1 MKKLIFIATILI
13 CINSAYGQQE
23 LMKEIKNQAV
33 VIDSLTKA
41 IKADRESYN
50 LNTQQSQK
58 ILKSLQD
65 SVSVLRIELSKINKF
80 KAEKKNID
88 LQLKLKSDSI
98 STLKNTISEKE
109 KQIVSERNS
118 CELKAKEE
126 FKKGQES
133 SLISIA
139 NTYKTK
145 TFDELIQCSTLE
157 SIKRDKSLLENNAEM
172 NQLFTDLVVCFEAK
186 ELFKYKFDLTKVKNF
201 QTRLDQIKN
210 KSIALE
216 KLKTDIENYES
227 FNSGLKESIG
237 KLIELDKKE
246 SVAGMTDEVQGLK
259 KANVLNILSEMSSF
273 IFNYDFRFNDYPYL
287 SDIVLEIFKRKQP
300 NPDAEI
306 SDLMQKL

>member
-33 VIDSLTKA
+33 AIDSLTKA

-65 SVSVLRIELSKINKF
+65 SVSLLRIELSKTNKF
-80 KAEKKNID
+80 RAEKKNID

-98 STLKNTISEKE
+98 STLKNKILEKE
-109 KQIVSERNS
+109 KQIVSERIS
-118 CELKAKEE
+118 CEFKAKEE

-133 SLISIA
+133 SLISIV
-139 NTYKTK
+139 NTYKNR
-145 TFDELIQCSTLE
+145 TFDELIQCTTLE

-172 NQLFTDLVVCFEAK
+172 NQLFTDLVVYFEAK
-186 ELFKYKFDLTKVKNF
+186 ELFKYKIDLTKVKNF
-201 QTRLDQIKN
+201 QTKLGQIKN

-227 FNSGLKESIG
+227 FNSGLKESFG

-246 SVAGMTDEVQGLK
+246 SVAGMSVDIQKIKYNE
-259 KANVLNILSEMSSF
+259 ILSIISSF
-273 IFNYDFRFNDYPYL
+273 IFNYDFKFNDYPYL
-287 SDIVLEIFKRKQP
+287 SDIVLDIFKRKQP

>member
-65 SVSVLRIELSKINKF
+65 SVSLLRIELSKTNKF
-80 KAEKKNID
+80 RAEKKNID

-98 STLKNTISEKE
+98 STLKNKILEKE
-109 KQIVSERNS
+109 KQIVSERIS
-118 CELKAKEE
+118 CEFKAKEE

-133 SLISIA
+133 SLISIV
-139 NTYKTK
+139 NTYKNR
-145 TFDELIQCSTLE
+145 TFDELIQCTTLE

-172 NQLFTDLVVCFEAK
+172 NQLFTDLVVYFEAK
-186 ELFKYKFDLTKVKNF
+186 ELFKYKIDLTKVKNF
-201 QTRLDQIKN
+201 QTKLGQIKN

-227 FNSGLKESIG
+227 FNSGLKESFG

-246 SVAGMTDEVQGLK
+246 SVAGMSVDIQKIKYSE
-259 KANVLNILSEMSSF
+259 ILSIISSF
-273 IFNYDFRFNDYPYL
+273 IFNYDFKFNDYPYL
-287 SDIVLEIFKRKQP
+287 SDIVLDIFKRKQP